1 MQTDTGAIQDLVLI
15 IAVAAGAGVLAHWLK
30 QPVVLGYLVAGV
42 IVGPFTPGP
51 RAELES
57 FRFLTE
63 IGVALLLFVMGASMA
78 PERFRQVGRVVLLGG
93 LLQVGLTLFIGLAL
107 IPLLGLDVKQGVL
120 LGAILAQSSSAVII
134 KVLEGRGETD
144 SLHGRIAVG
153 MSVVQDVSSA
163 PLLLM
168 LLVFFGESSGTA
180 ASLGLVI
187 AEVFGLAAVT
197 YILGR
202 LLWSRILDW
211 VGQFGS
217 GELTLLTA
225 LALALGGALA
235 VSALGLSF
243 AVGAFLAGLVV
254 AGSSYR
260 QEAIARI
267 LPLRDIFAALFFVSI
282 GILLNPAIIIEQP
295 LALLGLLAAVI
306 LAKGL
311 VSTGVVA
318 LFRYPLAS
326 ALLAGLLL
334 AQMGEFAFILANI
347 GLDRAAIDES
357 LFSLIIATAIVSIA
371 VNSLV
376 LDSASPV
383 LTVLGRAVRLPL
395 LVRHVRPRV
404 PWHEYRPHSIA
415 PKSSSLSSIA
425 DDEGGDETQ
434 QTSPKEG

>member
-1 MQTDTGAIQDLVLI
+1 LQTDTGVIQDLVLI
-15 IAVAAGAGVLAHWLK
+15 FAMAAGAGVLAHWLK

-51 RAELES
+51 KAELES

-78 PERFRQVGRVVLLGG
+78 PERFRQVGRVVLVGG
-93 LLQVGLTLFIGLAL
+93 LLQVLFTLSVGLAL
-107 IPLLGLDVKQGVL
+107 IPLLSLDLKQGVL

-134 KVLEGRGETD
+134 KVLESRGETE

-168 LLVFFGESSGTA
+168 LLVFFGESSATA

-187 AEVFGLAAVT
+187 AEVFGLAAAT

-211 VGQFGS
+211 VGRFGS
-217 GELTLLTA
+217 GELTLLTT
-225 LALALGGALA
+225 LALALGGALV

-254 AGSSYR
+254 AGSTYR
-260 QEAIARI
+260 QDAIARI

-282 GILLNPAIIIEQP
+282 GILLDPAVIIQQP
-295 LALLGLLAAVI
+295 WALLGLLAAVI
-306 LAKGL
+306 VAKGL
-311 VSTGVVA
+311 VSTGVVS
-318 LFRYPLAS
+318 LFRYPLAT
-326 ALLAGLLL
+326 ALLSGLLL

-357 LFSLIIATAIVSIA
+357 LFSLIIAAAIISIA

-383 LTVLGRAVRLPL
+383 LTTLARVVRLPL
-395 LVRHVRPRV
+395 LVRHVRRHV
-404 PWHEYRPHSIA
+404 PWHQYAPRPPVSKGSPQPPMANDMQKASHRV
-415 PKSSSLSSIA
+415 
-425 DDEGGDETQ
+425 DEDEA
-434 QTSPKEG
+434 